1 MEVMEKVLAELKACE
16 NEIEESIKSNKSNK
30 SNQLKTPSQNNE
42 SHNLFK
48 TEVISLF
55 LSIF

>member
-16 NEIEESIKSNKSNK
+16 NEIEESIKSNKSN
-30 SNQLKTPSQNNE
+30 QLKTPSQNNE

-48 TEVISLF
+48 IEVISLF
-55 LSIF
+55 FVNFLI